1 MPRQPKNSAAAT
13 NNPSNSN
20 TNKSSSSGKATTTAG
35 AKQKS
40 DPGKT
45 STTKTKKSSS
55 EPKRALSA
63 YMFFVRGNREKVKA
77 ENPEAKFGEIMKFLG
92 EKWKA
97 LNDEEKAPY
106 NEMATNDKKRYADE
120 KTTANNVK

>member
-77 ENPEAKFGEIMKFLG
+77 ENPGAKFGEIAKLVG

-97 LNDEEKAPY
+97 LNDKTFY
-106 NEMATNDKKRYADE
+106 NEMAADDKKRYE
-120 KTTANNVK
+120 S